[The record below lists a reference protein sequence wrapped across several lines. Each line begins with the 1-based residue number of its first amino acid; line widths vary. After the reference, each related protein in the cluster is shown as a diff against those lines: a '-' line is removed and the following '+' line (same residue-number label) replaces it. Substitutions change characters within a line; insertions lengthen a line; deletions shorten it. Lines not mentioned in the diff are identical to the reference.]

1 MAMMFLILK
10 VGAKQAMQLGHFY
23 NNKLC
28 KIKIYYCIFLSTLPA
43 WSNVKSRSWM
53 LDLPTITVIIAK
65 LRKANM
71 QNQSIV
77 VIKF

>member
-1 MAMMFLILK
+1 MATMFLILK

-28 KIKIYYCIFLSTLPA
+28 IIHYCIFLSTLPA

>member
-1 MAMMFLILK
+1 MFLILK

-28 KIKIYYCIFLSTLPA
+28 IIYYCIFLSTLPA
-43 WSNVKSRSWM
+43 WSNVKSRSWV
-53 LDLPTITVIIAK
+53 LDLPTITIIIAK

>member
-1 MAMMFLILK
+1 MAMMFIILK
-10 VGAKQAMQLGHFY
+10 MGAKQAMQLGHFY
-23 NNKLC
+23 NNKLF
-28 KIKIYYCIFLSTLPA
+28 IIYYCIFLSTLPA